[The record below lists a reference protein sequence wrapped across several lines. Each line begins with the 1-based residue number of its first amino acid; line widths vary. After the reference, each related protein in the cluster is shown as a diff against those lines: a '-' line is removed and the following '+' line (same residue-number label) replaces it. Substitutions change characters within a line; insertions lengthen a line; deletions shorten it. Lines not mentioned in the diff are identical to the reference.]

1 MGDRV
6 NIVVTT
12 DHRQGVVL
20 YSHWGGGRMPRSIA
34 KFISKTGRL
43 DSDYFTRNLMCSI
56 IADSLSD
63 PETNKSGFDL
73 DSVDNKLQLLEV
85 FQDELCFGIG
95 LNLAGDREYP
105 VIVINPETQSL
116 WLVDDQEIMT
126 TEECVSRALRNKEI
140 SFQDLTKNEI
150 HYWSD
155 LEKLFKTEEIVVSL

>member
-20 YSHWGGGRMPRSIA
+20 YSHWGGSRMPKSIA
-34 KFISKTGRL
+34 KFIKRSTRN
-43 DSDYFTRNLMCSI
+43 DVDYFTRNLMCSV

-73 DSVDNKLQLLEV
+73 DSVENKLQLLNV
-85 FQDELCFGIG
+85 FQDELSFGIG

-116 WLVDDQEIMT
+116 WLVEDQEIMT
-126 TEECVSRALRNKEI
+126 TEECVSRALRTKEI
-140 SFQDLTKNEI
+140 TFQDLAKNEI
-150 HYWSD
+150 TFWSD
-155 LEKLFKTEEIVVSL
+155 LKKLIMKDELVSL